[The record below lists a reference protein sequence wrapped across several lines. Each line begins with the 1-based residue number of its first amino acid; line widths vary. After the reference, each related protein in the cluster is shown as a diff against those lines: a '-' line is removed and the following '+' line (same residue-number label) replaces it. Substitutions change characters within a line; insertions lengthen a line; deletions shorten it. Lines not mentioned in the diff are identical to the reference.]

1 MPTISDI
8 DPMRSIKKAAQTM
21 SERSDE
27 FLRKAKHRLQ
37 GPRLTAY
44 SDGFDCLAGKRHPL
58 PVPIGSNGRARKVL
72 ARSIYK
78 LVRSL
83 RRADPSIDIG
93 WGTIINQGWETSDE
107 RTVVPVGS
115 IQAETR
121 PTLTAMGT
129 GFLFAVEVQ
138 AFANIRHEEGGK
150 LLTPHIHGIVIGRNI
165 RERAE
170 AVAQGHQ
177 GRFVSRFSDMAP
189 VAIDWINDDVSLAY
203 AVCYMLKLSPRTKTY
218 YRSPKGREHDNL
230 HESEAG
236 DRYIRYTR
244 LMQIQAMMDL
254 RRIVYAGGLL
264 KSVRAQ
270 AFRDVAAHLK
280 DQHDPHNRPIHPDGI
295 PHFLLSLN
303 EELNESRFK
312 LPLVLYS

>member
-1 MPTISDI
+1 MT
-8 DPMRSIKKAAQTM
+8 
-21 SERSDE
+21 ERSDE
-27 FLRKAKHRLQ
+27 FLRKAKHRLR
-37 GPRLTAY
+37 GPRLAAY

-72 ARSIYK
+72 ARSIYRS
-78 LVRSL
+78 VRSM
-83 RRADPSIDIG
+83 RRADPSLDIG
-93 WGTIINQGWETSDE
+93 WVTVIDERWETSDE
-107 RTVVPVGS
+107 QTIIPVAP
-115 IQAETR
+115 IQAATR
-121 PTLTAMGT
+121 PTLTAMAD
-129 GFLFAVEVQ
+129 GFLSTVEVQ
-138 AFANIRHEEGGK
+138 AFANIRHPKGGK
-150 LLTPHIHGIVIGRNI
+150 LLTPHMHGIVIGHNI
-165 RERAE
+165 RQRAE
-170 AVAQGHQ
+170 QIAQGHQ
-177 GRFVSRFSDMAP
+177 GRFVSRFPDMP
-189 VAIDWINDDVSLAY
+189 AIDVDWLNDDVSLAY
-203 AVCYMLKLSPRTKTY
+203 AVGYMLKLSPRTKTY

-264 KSVRAQ
+264 RSVRGQ
-270 AFRDVAAHLK
+270 ALRDMAAHLK
-280 DQHDPHNRPIHPDGI
+280 ARHDPHNCPIHPDGI